1 MLTLL
6 ATLALAEPT
15 VDAPAADTVE
25 QDSSDIRLND
35 ATVDEIAGLEGVSQ
49 EIAVA
54 VVDLRDERGRFNS
67 VEELRVLPGIGPES
81 LDALRQHSTIDVPM
95 PAKSA
100 KSYKSADEVL
110 SVFDHEPSIQDVQ
123 EMAMLYTHTNRDQV
137 ERWLAA
143 SKNSAFLPELKV
155 KYNYADSFGQDF
167 TYANGGDSFDLDDGT
182 VDKKWYAQAEVKW
195 RLDDLVMNSERIRV
209 ISETQDVVKLR
220 DKVLSEVTRLY
231 FDRRRLQVD
240 LLLNPPSDVRQQ
252 VENQLRLMELTA
264 ELDAYT
270 GGSFSSAVT
279 AR

>member
-1 MLTLL
+1 MLFLL
-6 ATLALAEPT
+6 ATALATET
-15 VDAPAADTVE
+15 AEPAATTTDISLNRATVE
-25 QDSSDIRLND
+25 
-35 ATVDEIAGLEGVSQ
+35 EIAAVEGVS
-49 EIAVA
+49 EELAVA
-54 VVDLRDERGRFNS
+54 VVDLREDRGRFNS
-67 VEELRVLPGIGPES
+67 VEELRVLPGIGAES
-81 LDALRQHSTIDVPM
+81 LDALRQHSTIDIPM

-100 KSYKSADEVL
+100 KSYKTADEVL
-110 SVFDHEPSIQDVQ
+110 SVFDHEPSIQDLHD
-123 EMAMLYTHTNRDQV
+123 MAMVYTHTNRDQV

-167 TYANGGDSFDLDDGT
+167 TYADGGASFDLDDGT

-195 RLDDLVMNSERIRV
+195 KLDDLVMNSERIRV

-240 LLLNPPSDVRQQ
+240 LLLNPPGDVRAQ

-270 GGSFSSAVT
+270 GGAFSAAVT